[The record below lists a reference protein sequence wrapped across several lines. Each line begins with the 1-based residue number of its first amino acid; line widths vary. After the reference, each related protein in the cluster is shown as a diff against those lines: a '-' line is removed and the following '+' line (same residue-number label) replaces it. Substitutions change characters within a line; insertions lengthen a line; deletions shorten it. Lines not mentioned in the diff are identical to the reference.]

1 MKLCIKVLI
10 SIISVYVMVG
20 CAATMSSDYLSKD
33 TYLISSSAD
42 EFAYNNTDL
51 CFKYMA
57 ALTTKRAGKNF
68 FRIVNSKEKSN
79 VDFFGTDYSF
89 DDNSFTYY
97 EPSTYLKDGV
107 IQIFKDRPKNLVS
120 YNATKVINDTDPSKC
135 SESR

>member
-1 MKLCIKVLI
+1 MKKLTLLI
-10 SIISVYVMVG
+10 AIISVYVIVG
-20 CAATMSSDYLSKD
+20 CASTMSSDYLSKD

-68 FRIVNSKEKSN
+68 FRIVNSKERLN
-79 VDFFGTDYSF
+79 GGFGSDYSF
-89 DDNSFTYY
+89 DGVDFSYY
-97 EPSTYLKDGV
+97 EPSTFLKDGV

>member
-10 SIISVYVMVG
+10 SIISVYVIVG
-20 CAATMSSDYLSKD
+20 CASTMSSDYLSKD
-33 TYLISSSAD
+33 TYLISTSAD
-42 EFAYNNTDL
+42 EFSDFNTDL

-68 FRIVNSKEKSN
+68 FRIVNSKERLN
-79 VDFFGTDYSF
+79 GGFGSDYSF
-89 DDNSFTYY
+89 NDVDFSYY

-107 IQIFKDRPKNLVS
+107 IQIFKDRPRNLVS